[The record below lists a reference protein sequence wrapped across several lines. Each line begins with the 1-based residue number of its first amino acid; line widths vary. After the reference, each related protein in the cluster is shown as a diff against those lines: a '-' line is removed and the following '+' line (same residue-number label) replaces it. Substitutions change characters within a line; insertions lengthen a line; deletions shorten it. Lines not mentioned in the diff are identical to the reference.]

1 MDNLAPVAATANDR
15 RSDGMARHRLPRNTE
30 DRAVPAMRRAN
41 MRGAR
46 NKSVSGGFTHKRL
59 GADLEIQAAGE
70 ASDDD
75 L

>member
-1 MDNLAPVAATANDR
+1 
-15 RSDGMARHRLPRNTE
+15 
-30 DRAVPAMRRAN
+30 VPAMRRAN

-70 ASDDD
+70 ASDAD